1 MPHVTDK
8 RPPVELG
15 RDLWEGNA
23 PSYKTLPPT
32 KGAAVAL
39 PGTSTI
45 QSGGRVVRGAGI
57 TGGPHET
64 FGDSTVTVAYSHA
77 QSWDRL
83 VAVLTAKFGG
93 KEVIVSEGG
102 THIAAA
108 QGSARIALMD
118 ESVRFPAGARLVVYV
133 GATS

>member
-32 KGAAVAL
+32 KVAAVAL
-39 PGTSTI
+39 PGTSVI
-45 QSGGRVVRGAGI
+45 QSTGRVVRGARI

-64 FGDSTVTVAYSHA
+64 FGDSTVTVAFSGA

-83 VAVLTAKFGG
+83 VAVLTATVRG
-93 KEVIVSEGG
+93 KQIVVSAGG
-102 THIAAA
+102 TRLSGA
-108 QGSARIALMD
+108 QGTARIPLLD
-118 ESVRFPAGARLVVYV
+118 ESVRIPAGVRLVVSV
-133 GATS
+133 